1 MHSRSAPR
9 RRHDGALKAKVL
21 AACDEPGASISAVA
35 LAHGLNTN
43 LVRNWRKGRG
53 LKRVGLVKAPAP
65 ATASCDAPGSPVA
78 DRPMPLLPSDARFV
92 AISMDPPAPSPA
104 RADCT
109 AASNS
114 ASASK
119 AEAEADPHIHI
130 ELRRGP
136 LHVNVRWPTSA
147 ATDCV
152 AWLLELTAG
161 HTK

>member
-9 RRHDGALKAKVL
+9 RRHDGALKAQVL

-35 LAHGLNTN
+35 LAYGLNTN

-53 LKRVGLVKAPAP
+53 LKRAGLPKPPVP
-65 ATASCDAPGSPVA
+65 ATASSDAPGSLVV

-92 AISMDPPAPSPA
+92 AISLDPPVPLPA
-104 RADCT
+104 RAECT
-109 AASNS
+109 AASKT

-119 AEAEADPHIHI
+119 AEADPQIHI

-161 HTK
+161 SVK

>member
-9 RRHDGALKAKVL
+9 RRHDGALKAQVL

-53 LKRVGLVKAPAP
+53 LKRVGLVKPPAP
-65 ATASCDAPGSPVA
+65 ASASSDAPGSPVA

-92 AISMDPPAPSPA
+92 AISLDPPAPSPA
-104 RADCT
+104 RAECA
-109 AASNS
+109 AASNT

-119 AEAEADPHIHI
+119 ACPHIHI

-152 AWLLELTAG
+152 AWLLELTSGQAR
-161 HTK
+161 

>member
-53 LKRVGLVKAPAP
+53 LKRAGLVKPP
-65 ATASCDAPGSPVA
+65 SLATTSSDAPSSPVA
-78 DRPMPLLPSDARFV
+78 DRQMPLLPSDARFV
-92 AISMDPPAPSPA
+92 AISLDPPAPSPA
-104 RADCT
+104 RAECT
-109 AASNS
+109 AASNT

-119 AEAEADPHIHI
+119 AEAGAHIHI

-136 LHVNVRWPTSA
+136 LHVNVRWPTSG

-161 HTK
+161 HPK